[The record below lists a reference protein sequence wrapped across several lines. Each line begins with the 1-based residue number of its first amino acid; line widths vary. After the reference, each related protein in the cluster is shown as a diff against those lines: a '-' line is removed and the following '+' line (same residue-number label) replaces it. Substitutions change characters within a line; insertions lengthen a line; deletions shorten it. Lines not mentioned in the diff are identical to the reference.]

1 MCFDLATVLT
11 LQLSSF
17 VDYTWQ
23 CMKLPPSGSLLAVD
37 DQSEE
42 PGGSNQHQQQH
53 TALLS
58 PVMAAADSTTQM
70 QGMWEKHFNHSV
82 VHVRVG

>member
-1 MCFDLATVLT
+1 VDVNIYRKCVRNLRVYFDLATVLS

-23 CMKLPPSGSLLAVD
+23 CMKLPPSLLAVD

-42 PGGSNQHQQQH
+42 PGEHHQQH

-58 PVMAAADSTTQM
+58 PIMAAADSTTQM
-70 QGMWEKHFNHSV
+70 QGM
-82 VHVRVG
+82 